1 MVLADDRFV
10 TIGEAVEGGRVVFDN
25 IRKFVFYL
33 FSCNI
38 AEVAVLFA
46 ADMAGVAGML
56 TPLQILWMNLVT
68 DTFPALALAVEPG
81 DSSVM
86 RRPPRDPGKAILS
99 AAFLRGVVF
108 YALLIAGVTVA
119 GFFLLGEGDAAR
131 SRTAAFMTLALAQ
144 ALHLGNGRSRD
155 AVLLPE
161 RALANR

>member
-99 AAFLRGVVF
+99 AAFLRGSCSTPSSSPVSQSQGSSFWAKATRPEV
-108 YALLIAGVTVA
+108 
-119 GFFLLGEGDAAR
+119 ERRR
-131 SRTAAFMTLALAQ
+131 S
-144 ALHLGNGRSRD
+144 
-155 AVLLPE
+155 
-161 RALANR
+161 